1 MERQLE
7 SKTPRPWF
15 ALGLASGILSAVILG
30 IAEWFRVRGL
40 DHGQLEGLSE
50 HVVFLI
56 TATTVFGVVTV
67 PLGFGFGLSLSGFQR
82 WLGLPQN
89 WIRLSRDEDYRE
101 RHEGNVA
108 GLILYGCCA
117 LALVCV
123 GTFAIQRLF
132 VHHMNNPTLGAAF
145 MAIGVA
151 AILTISLAFTGAGV
165 VVCRGIA
172 ARLGFRMLSR
182 REPRLLR
189 GLIGFVAVG
198 GLAVTGAVF
207 VVFRDPE
214 VWPLSWVAFLA
225 FTIFLPVMLVLAG
238 PVISWARVLRH
249 PAVIA
254 SVIAVYS
261 ILSLWSFSALGGR
274 EGPRIALLED
284 AIFTPTLAGVIHRLA
299 DRDGDGQASLL
310 GGSDCDDS
318 NPEVY
323 AGAPEIP
330 GNGVDDNCIGGD
342 AEIAVAPEPVEPDS
356 LPSQEPDP
364 VVEAP
369 VQRNIVII
377 LVDTLRPDH
386 LGFFGYERDLSPRMD
401 ALARESVVFD
411 RVYAQA
417 PHTPRSIPSIF
428 TSRYASH
435 IDFERPRSNYPV
447 LREDNETF
455 FEQLDEVGYYNLAVS
470 SHYYFEPERGMAQGF
485 DEWDNRG
492 ATSISETNT
501 AIVAPEIL
509 ANLEEHIPDLVASE
523 SPFCLFVHYFEP
535 HSRWMWH
542 PDQVDFERGPRGRQR
557 HINNYDSEIAF
568 VDDYVGATL
577 DMLSENGLLDDAIVV
592 LTSDHGEGFNEHGH
606 YFHGQTVYDEVIR
619 VPLMIK
625 LPDQEPQRIPVPVS
639 LLDVGPT
646 ILELVGAPIPESFEG
661 RALFSQLDELAPV
674 DIFSELLPYSNY
686 NEHLLALVAG
696 NEKLIYNVG
705 SRRYELFDL
714 AADPGEQDSI
724 HRDAERRAPLQE
736 RLLGWMER

>member
-1 MERQLE
+1 MEGKLE
-7 SKTPRPWF
+7 SKTVRPWF
-15 ALGLASGILSAVILG
+15 AFGLASGIISAVILG
-30 IAEWFRVRGL
+30 FAEWFRVRGL
-40 DHGQLEGLSE
+40 EHGPLEGMSE
-50 HVVFLI
+50 HIIFLVT
-56 TATTVFGVVTV
+56 TAAVFGVVTL
-67 PLGFGFGLSLSGFQR
+67 PIGFGFGLSLSGFQR

-89 WIRLSRDEDYRE
+89 WRRLREEREYRE
-101 RHEGNVA
+101 RHEGNLA
-108 GLILYGCCA
+108 GLILYTCCG
-117 LALVCV
+117 LALVAV
-123 GTFAIQRLF
+123 GSFAIQRLF
-132 VHHMNNPTLGAAF
+132 VHHMNNPTLGAGF

-151 AILTISLAFTGAGV
+151 GIVVVTLAFAGAGV
-165 VVCRGIA
+165 VVARA
-172 ARLGFRMLSR
+172 LASRLGFRLLAR
-182 REPRLLR
+182 KEPRLLR
-189 GLIGFVAVG
+189 GVIGFVCLAG
-198 GLAVTGAVF
+198 FAVTAAAF
-207 VVFRDPE
+207 VIFRNPE
-214 VWPLSWVAFLA
+214 VWPLSWVAFLICTVA
-225 FTIFLPVMLVLAG
+225 LPIGLVLSG
-238 PVISWARVLRH
+238 PAISWARILRH
-249 PAVIA
+249 PAAVA
-254 SVIAVYS
+254 GVIAVS
-261 ILSLWSFSALGGR
+261 GIVTVWSFSALGGQ

-284 AIFTPTLAGVIHRLA
+284 AIFTPTLAGVIHRVA
-299 DRDGDGQASLL
+299 DRDGDGQASWL

-318 NPEVY
+318 NPDVY
-323 AGAPEIP
+323 AGAPEIA
-330 GNGVDDNCIGGD
+330 GNGIDDNCIGGD
-342 AEIAVAPEPVEPDS
+342 AEVVVAPEPSPVDS
-356 LPSQEPDP
+356 LPEPVPEP
-364 VVEAP
+364 VIEPP

-401 ALARESVVFD
+401 ALAAESVVFD

-447 LREDNETF
+447 LRDSNETI
-455 FEQLDEVGYYNLAVS
+455 FEQLDGLGYYTLGVS

-492 ATSISETNT
+492 STSISETNT

-509 ANLEEHIPDLVASE
+509 SNLEEHVPNLVASE

-542 PDQVDFERGPRGRQR
+542 PDQVDYERGPRGRQR

-577 DMLSENGLLDDAIVV
+577 DLLSENGLLEDSIVV

-625 LPDQEPQRIPVPVS
+625 MPEHEPRRITVPVS
-639 LLDVGPT
+639 LLDLGPT
-646 ILELVGAPIPESFEG
+646 LLELIGAPIPESFEG
-661 RALFSQLDELAPV
+661 RPLFSQLDDLAPV

-696 NEKLIYNVG
+696 DEKLIYNVG

-714 AADPGEQDSI
+714 AVDPGEQDSI
-724 HRDAERRAPLQE
+724 HRDSERRAPLQE